1 MVDEPQPGLVVDQQ
15 REEGPVVDEPQHDLV
30 VDQQRQEDLVV
41 DQQGEENPVAEGGIG
56 ADDLLQPAST
66 PDKASGAVSKKAKG
80 KVKKERWI
88 LKQ

>member
-1 MVDEPQPGLVVDQQ
+1 MVDEPQPGLVV
-15 REEGPVVDEPQHDLV
+15 G
-30 VDQQRQEDLVV
+30 
-41 DQQGEENPVAEGGIG
+41 QQGEEDPAAEGGIG

-80 KVKKERWI
+80 KVKKERWV

>member
-1 MVDEPQPGLVVDQQ
+1 MVDG
-15 REEGPVVDEPQHDLV
+15 PQHDLV

-41 DQQGEENPVAEGGIG
+41 DQQGEEAEGGIG